1 MKIAIHGH
9 PQKQFYDG
17 DDPRQRTK
25 VSCQSHWRDTPR
37 EGDLTAHNVKHTHVD
52 LFPFL
57 YQEVDDLIVVPFAI
71 VLHHTDGFATVNLDR
86 QETVVKVDWDDIGV
100 QTDTERKLPGNPD
113 GDATWTGHLTY
124 DPRRNV
130 GGHGF
135 PLRGWYSPQF
145 EVGTTYPNGVEILQ
159 LVKIPFYSM
168 LDPAAPDGSL
178 SGVPTIISSSY
189 PHSPR
194 IKEWGTN
201 YVETGAFLPL
211 APITQ
216 PWRLWMGTAAYGGN
230 EIGDGLFEQRV
241 DLDLHN
247 GIPGRLLSHQPESGF
262 TSADRAPI
270 LDPAVIG
277 LGAHKMAF
285 IWSKPTRDDSEEVS
299 ALLVVTVDV
308 ASVSTPGVTIIP
320 NLVGLQANAASGA
333 LATAQLT
340 VGSITTQASTLPAG
354 QVLSQSPIAGT
365 SVPVGSAVN
374 FVKAIADMPQPV
386 DDWHTIGTIAS
397 PEGPAIQLQQFGK
410 GPRRRYCT
418 DGRCVELL

>member
-1 MKIAIHGH
+1 MKIPIHGH
-9 PQKQFYDG
+9 PQKQFYTDEKE
-17 DDPRQRTK
+17 RTK
-25 VSCQSHWRDTPR
+25 ISCQSHWRDTPR

-52 LFPFL
+52 VFPFL
-57 YQEVDDLIVVPFAI
+57 YQEVDDLVVVPFAI
-71 VLHHTDGFATVNLDR
+71 VLHHTEGFATVDLNR
-86 QETVVKVDWDDIGV
+86 QETVVKIDWDDVGV
-100 QTDTERKLPGNPD
+100 QVYRDLPGNPD
-113 GDATWTGHLTY
+113 GDATWTGKITY

-145 EVGTTYPNGVEILQ
+145 EVGTKYPNGVEILQ

-168 LDPAAPDGSL
+168 LDPTAPDGSL
-178 SGVPTIISSSY
+178 SGAPMLAASSY

-201 YVETGAFLPL
+201 YAETGAFLPL
-211 APITQ
+211 APISQ

-230 EIGDGLFEQRV
+230 EIGDGLFEQRS

-247 GIPGRLLSHQPESGF
+247 GVPGKLLSHQPEAGF
-262 TSADRAPI
+262 TSADRAPV

-277 LGAHKMAF
+277 LGSHKVAF

-299 ALLVVTVDV
+299 ALLVVNVDV
-308 ASVSTPGVTIIP
+308 ASVSSPGVTVIP

-333 LATAQLT
+333 LATAQLVVGT
-340 VGSITTQASTLPAG
+340 VSTQASTLPVG

-365 SVPVGSAVN
+365 SVPVGSAVD
-374 FVKAIADMPQPV
+374 FAKAIAADVPPPA
-386 DDWHTIGTIAS
+386 DDWHTIGTASS
-397 PEGPAIQLQQFGK
+397 PEGSKIAIQQFGT

-418 DGRCVELL
+418 DGRCVELQ